1 MPQEFFVC
9 IAAQS
14 HVRCP
19 AFVKLAYWAQD
30 LSSVIFS
37 LLCSVHSV
45 SRPKIT
51 AYWDVWGDASPLGL
65 SCFCPCTRI
74 SSVCHICLQIPIEL
88 WEGKSR
94 SQTSRAEVEVGASF
108 ELFPIVAIL
117 SFARRISKGNLKKKH
132 VLKCT
137 IRDSFNWAQGDMC
150 ALDPHRQPHWKSQ
163 ALAALLGPGIEWR
176 LSINRIKMY
185 QKASC

>member
-74 SSVCHICLQIPIEL
+74 SSVCPICPQIPIEL

-117 SFARRISKGNLKKKH
+117 SFARRIPKGNLKKKNTCSSAPSETPSIGPRVTC
-132 VLKCT
+132 VLWT
-137 IRDSFNWAQGDMC
+137 PIGNHTGNLRHLQRS
-150 ALDPHRQPHWKSQ
+150 
-163 ALAALLGPGIEWR
+163 
-176 LSINRIKMY
+176 
-185 QKASC
+185 